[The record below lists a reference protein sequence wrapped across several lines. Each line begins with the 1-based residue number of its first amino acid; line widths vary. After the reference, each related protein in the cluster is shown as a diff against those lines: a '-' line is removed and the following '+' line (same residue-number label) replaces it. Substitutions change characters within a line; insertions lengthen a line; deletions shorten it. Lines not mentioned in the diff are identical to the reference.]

1 MAIGLTVQFTIK
13 EGSNDEFEAGF
24 AKASAGVKEQD
35 EGCEMYDLFCSVD
48 DSTRYAMVE
57 RWTSQE
63 LLDLHMKSP
72 TLAGMAALG
81 PHFNGAPAMAQYE
94 VE

>member
-13 EGSNDEFEAGF
+13 EGSNEDFEAGF
-24 AKASAGVKEQD
+24 AKAASDVKAQD
-35 EGCEMYDLFCSVD
+35 EGCEMYDLFRSVD

-63 LLDLHMKSP
+63 SLTAHMKSP
-72 TLAGMAALG
+72 SMEGMKALA
-81 PHFNGAPAMAQYE
+81 PHFAGAPAMAQYE